1 MFWGASTS
9 PNGTKCSTRLRG
21 TSAGEVN
28 EFSPYSVCLT
38 LGYSLL
44 MPCASSGHIGFTPKR
59 KKHFACCRIIHYRN
73 HLQLNYL
80 LLCGDVH
87 PNPGYENAVTSDINS
102 RVRRKPPTW
111 KYLRLPAQQ
120 ALDRRIGEPPLE
132 NIFAW
137 ILDLKQDF
145 NGFPDP
151 YEPSSTLR
159 ETSVD
164 FLFIH
169 MYIL

>member
-1 MFWGASTS
+1 MLRAAILVLLPSGRKTS
-9 PNGTKCSTRLRG
+9 LVAKS
-21 TSAGEVN
+21 
-28 EFSPYSVCLT
+28 
-38 LGYSLL
+38 
-44 MPCASSGHIGFTPKR
+44 FTT
-59 KKHFACCRIIHYRN
+59 AT

-120 ALDRRIGEPPLE
+120 AFDRRIGEPPLE

-151 YEPSSTLR
+151 YEPSSILR

>member
-1 MFWGASTS
+1 MRRQHVSKR
-9 PNGTKCSTRLRG
+9 TKLKG
-21 TSAGEVN
+21 TSTGEVN
-28 EFSPYSVCLT
+28 KFSPYSICLT
-38 LGYSLL
+38 LGYSFL
-44 MPCASSGHIGFTPKR
+44 MPCASSGHICFTLKR
-59 KKHFACCRIIHYRN
+59 KKHFASCKIIHYRN
-73 HLQLNYL
+73 SSTSFQLNYL

-137 ILDLKQDF
+137 ILDSKQDF
-145 NGFPDP
+145 NGFSLLAHRFRRN
-151 YEPSSTLR
+151 Y
-159 ETSVD
+159 
-164 FLFIH
+164 
-169 MYIL
+169 Y